1 MKQRAI
7 AFFAVVALL
16 SMVGAAGAAVA
27 PYAQDFE
34 GLTQSDPAALTND
47 GWLIFG
53 NVFDSGGN
61 YLYGY
66 GVFGAPNDGAA
77 FSAIVAGEGGAM
89 QGSQQLSIFSDY
101 NNVDHAA
108 GNLIEA
114 NVFQEMTV
122 EAINVGE
129 NWTFQF
135 DAKIGN
141 LEGATTALA
150 FIKTL
155 DPGAGF
161 ATTNFIIADMTSIPG
176 TWDEYSL
183 SIEIDASLVGQIL
196 QIGFAS
202 TASNWEGSGVFYDN
216 IQFNLTSV
224 GVEAAS
230 WGDVKSL
237 YR

>member
-77 FSAIVAGEGGAM
+77 FSAIVAEINPNPT
-89 QGSQQLSIFSDY
+89 L
-101 NNVDHAA
+101 HAETYDFAIA
-108 GNLIEA
+108 GNAGVVLPKL
-114 NVFQEMTV
+114 V
-122 EAINVGE
+122 ES
-129 NWTFQF
+129 
-135 DAKIGN
+135 
-141 LEGATTALA
+141 LAT
-150 FIKTL
+150 
-155 DPGAGF
+155 
-161 ATTNFIIADMTSIPG
+161 
-176 TWDEYSL
+176 
-183 SIEIDASLVGQIL
+183 
-196 QIGFAS
+196 
-202 TASNWEGSGVFYDN
+202 
-216 IQFNLTSV
+216 
-224 GVEAAS
+224 
-230 WGDVKSL
+230 
-237 YR
+237 